1 MLYDNRKYIIF
12 NISEIHKINFS
23 EILETSADTLRK
35 SVDDNSSFIKWE
47 GEDPS
52 FIELLSTKS
61 GPYTHSEILNILST
75 SEWTEPNV
83 INM

>member
-1 MLYDNRKYIIF
+1 MLYDNIKYIIF

-35 SVDDNSSFIKWE
+35 SVDGNSSFIKWE
-47 GEDPS
+47 GEEPS
-52 FIELLSTKS
+52 FVELLSTKS
-61 GPYTHSEILNILST
+61 VLYTHLEILDILST
-75 SEWTEPNV
+75 SEWTGPNV